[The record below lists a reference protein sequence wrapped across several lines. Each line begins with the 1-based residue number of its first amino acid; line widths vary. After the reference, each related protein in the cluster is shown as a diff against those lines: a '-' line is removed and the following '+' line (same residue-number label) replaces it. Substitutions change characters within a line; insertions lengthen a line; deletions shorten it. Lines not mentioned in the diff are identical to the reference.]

1 MFQNLVKMNVN
12 FISNQL
18 KITDEDKIDEIRYGV
33 ETILGEVFKLTVIF
47 LVSLYINKEIEFI
60 VVFLLFSN
68 IRTAIGGSHAKSLM
82 GCLVQSLLLFLA
94 LYYIAD
100 KIPYI
105 PLLIEVTVIPS
116 IIFVLSTVKYKTKID
131 QSGND
136 EIKNKKLRLK
146 LIIKSLIALIISRI
160 FFINLYNLIF
170 ITLVSIIIDYLRV
183 RREELC

>member
-1 MFQNLVKMNVN
+1 
-12 FISNQL
+12 
-18 KITDEDKIDEIRYGV
+18 
-33 ETILGEVFKLTVIF
+33 
-47 LVSLYINKEIEFI
+47 
-60 VVFLLFSN
+60 
-68 IRTAIGGSHAKSLM
+68 M
-82 GCLVQSLLLFLA
+82 GCLVQSLLLFLV

-100 KIPYI
+100 KITYI
-105 PLLIEVTVIPS
+105 PILIEVIVIPS

-136 EIKNKKLRLK
+136 EIKNKRLRIK

-160 FFINLYNLIF
+160 FFIHLYNLIF